1 LHKQELSA
9 VNNEVSNK
17 EVEIKSLYINNN
29 KLANDNINK
38 EKTIEKLEKD
48 NKMAQVEFDNKIR
61 AKELALVEAAA
72 EAEAAKKTNSIGDSV
87 VDNGDK
93 SGTIISIVVLG
104 W

>member
-1 LHKQELSA
+1 
-9 VNNEVSNK
+9 
-17 EVEIKSLYINNN
+17 
-29 KLANDNINK
+29 
-38 EKTIEKLEKD
+38 
-48 NKMAQVEFDNKIR
+48 MAQVELDNKIR